1 MANMGGGFGQRRSFA
16 PIKVGDEFEV
26 KIEGVGEKGDGIAKK
41 DGFVVFVPNV
51 KEGET
56 VKVKVTR
63 VLRKF
68 GFAEKVGQGSSSEDA
83 PAETTSGQNDSNED
97 QQSESSEDS
106 ENFGDEEDKDY

>member
-56 VKVKVTR
+56 VKVRVTR

-68 GFAEKVGQGSSSEDA
+68 GFAEKVGQSGSSD
-83 PAETTSGQNDSNED
+83 NESP
-97 QQSESSEDS
+97 SESSEQAAEETQEESSQDS
-106 ENFGDEEDKDY
+106 ENFGEDEEKDY

>member
-56 VKVKVTR
+56 VKVRVTR

-68 GFAEKVGQGSSSEDA
+68 GFAEKVGQSQKSAFSVSSHPKSFCRA
-83 PAETTSGQNDSNED
+83 QIICAYN
-97 QQSESSEDS
+97 
-106 ENFGDEEDKDY
+106 

>member
-16 PIKVGDEFEV
+16 PIKVGEELEV

-56 VKVKVTR
+56 VKVRVTR

-68 GFAEKVGQGSSSEDA
+68 GFAEKVGQSGSSD
-83 PAETTSGQNDSNED
+83 NESP
-97 QQSESSEDS
+97 SESSEQAAEETQEESSQDS
-106 ENFGDEEDKDY
+106 ENFGEDEEKDY

>member
-56 VKVKVTR
+56 VKVRVTR

-68 GFAEKVGQGSSSEDA
+68 GFAEKVGQSGSSD
-83 PAETTSGQNDSNED
+83 NESP
-97 QQSESSEDS
+97 SESSEQAAEETQEESSQDS
-106 ENFGDEEDKDY
+106 DNFGEDEEKDY